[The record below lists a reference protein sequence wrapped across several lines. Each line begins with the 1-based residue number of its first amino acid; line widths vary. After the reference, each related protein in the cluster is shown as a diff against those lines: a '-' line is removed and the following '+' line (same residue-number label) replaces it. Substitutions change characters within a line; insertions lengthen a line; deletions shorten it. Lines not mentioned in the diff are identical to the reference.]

1 LDMKKLWLGLAGVV
15 VSLVAHLAGAETLTF
30 IASVLAIIPLA
41 GLIGTATEEL
51 AIHTGPRLGG
61 LLNATFGNATELV
74 IATLLIFGGEQEVVK
89 ASITGSVIGNCL
101 AVLGLAFL
109 LGGLRFKEQE
119 FNAKVA
125 GMHSASLVLALFGLL
140 IPALYHQASPQA
152 GFVPDETVST
162 GVALVLITL
171 YISSLVFSF
180 VTHRELPIAVHGP
193 EIAKWSKRRAMV
205 LLATATALVAYGS
218 ELLVESLEVASESLG
233 ISKFF
238 IGLILVPIVGNA
250 AEHMSAVFL
259 AMKNKVD
266 TAIEIAVGSSTQ
278 IALFVAPLLVIIS
291 LLVGHPM
298 DFFFTGFE
306 IAVVGLSSAIVAL
319 IALDGRSNWLEG
331 AQLVAAYVIVGLS
344 ALFL

>member
-1 LDMKKLWLGLAGVV
+1 MKKLWLGVAGAA
-15 VSLVAHLAGAETLTF
+15 VSIVAHVLGAETVTF
-30 IASVLAIIPLA
+30 VASVLAIVPLA

-51 AIHTGPRLGG
+51 AIHTGARVGG

-140 IPALYHQASPQA
+140 IPALYHQASPRA
-152 GFVPDETVST
+152 GFLPDEAVST
-162 GVALVLITL
+162 GVAVVLIAL
-171 YISSLVFSF
+171 YVSSLIFSF
-180 VTHRELPIAVHGP
+180 VTHRELPISWHG
-193 EIAKWSKRRAMV
+193 AGLAQWSKRKAI
-205 LLATATALVAYGS
+205 LFLAIATVLVAFES
-218 ELLVESLEVASESLG
+218 ELLVESLEHASESLG

-266 TAIEIAVGSSTQ
+266 TAIEIAIGSSTQ

-291 LLVGHPM
+291 LAVGHPM
-298 DFFFTGFE
+298 NIFFTGFE
-306 IAVVGLSSAIVAL
+306 IAVVGLSAAIVAL

-331 AQLVAAYVIVGLS
+331 AQLLAAYVIVGLS

>member
-1 LDMKKLWLGLAGVV
+1 MKKLWLGLAAVAI
-15 VSLVAHLAGAETLTF
+15 SLVAKLMGADTLVF
-30 IASVLAIIPLA
+30 IASVLAIIPFA
-41 GLIGTATEEL
+41 GLIGSATEEL
-51 AIHTGPRLGG
+51 AIHTGPRVGG

-74 IATLLIFGGEQEVVK
+74 IATLLIFGGEAEVVK

-101 AVLGLAFL
+101 VVLGLAFL

-119 FNAKVA
+119 FNAQHA

-140 IPALYHQASPQA
+140 IPALYHQTSPRA

-171 YISSLVFSF
+171 YVSSLVFSF
-180 VTHRELPIAVHGP
+180 VTHRALPISRHG
-193 EIAKWSKRRAMV
+193 EEVAQWSKGRAMA
-205 LLATATALVAYGS
+205 LLAVATVLVAYES
-218 ELLVESLEVASESLG
+218 ELLVESLEHASESLG
-233 ISKFF
+233 VSKFF

-291 LLVGHPM
+291 LVVGRPM
-298 DFFFTGFE
+298 NFFFTGFE
-306 IAVVGLSSAIVAL
+306 IAVVGLSAGIVAL

-331 AQLVAAYVIVGLS
+331 AQLLAAYVIVGLS
-344 ALFL
+344 AFFL